1 MKILYSLQ
9 VVFVVAWITPLLENS
24 KKKKK
29 FTCKK
34 KMKCELYKY
43 NYSNSIHR

>member
-24 KKKKK
+24 KKKNLRVRKK
-29 FTCKK
+29 
-34 KMKCELYKY
+34 
-43 NYSNSIHR
+43 

>member
-24 KKKKK
+24 KKKI
-29 FTCKK
+29 
-34 KMKCELYKY
+34 YV
-43 NYSNSIHR
+43 

>member
-1 MKILYSLQ
+1 MKILCSLQ
-9 VVFVVAWITPLLENS
+9 VVFIVTWITPILENS
-24 KKKKK
+24 KKKSM
-29 FTCKK
+29 CKK

>member
-24 KKKKK
+24 KKK
-29 FTCKK
+29 
-34 KMKCELYKY
+34 
-43 NYSNSIHR
+43 NYV